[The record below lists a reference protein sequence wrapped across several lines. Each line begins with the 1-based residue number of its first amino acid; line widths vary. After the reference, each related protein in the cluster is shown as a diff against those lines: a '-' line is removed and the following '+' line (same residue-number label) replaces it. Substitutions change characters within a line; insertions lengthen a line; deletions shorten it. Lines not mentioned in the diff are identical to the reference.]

1 MNRPS
6 NKALGIA
13 VVAAV
18 ACGAVLAAVAARPR
32 GTAWWTDGG
41 TIRVAGEGAPVR
53 EVLWKPA
60 EPVPGKGLGSADE
73 YEPRL
78 SADGTVM
85 VFVRGRPGENA
96 DLYTSRWTP
105 GGWTEPAAIAAVNTG
120 DDELGPELSRDGQLL
135 YFYSDRAGGLG
146 GYDLWVS
153 ELQEEGW
160 GAARNL
166 GPGVNSRWNEYGPAV
181 TPSGDRLY
189 FSSNRP
195 REGEP
200 VTSGEVWKATV
211 RERRTRHDYDLYVAG
226 LSGEGTQAEA
236 VAALNTP
243 ADEGAP
249 GVSPAGDFVYFASD
263 RGGGAGGF
271 DLYRARLLSRGGYGK
286 VENLGGG
293 VNSAGNDLDPAL
305 SADGF
310 RLTFSSDRGE
320 GGEGRYALWTTA
332 SREVYREV
340 EAARA
345 VVPAWLQRLWPWLLL
360 VLLSLVP
367 LWLVWRLLR
376 DPAWRARFVRLN
388 LLTQCLLLSVL
399 AHAVIASLL
408 GVWKVGSGVIDL
420 VGRGGGTRVVLTS
433 GGAEGA
439 VAGQLFAAVTGAGSE
454 APSIE
459 PVPLSFAPA
468 ALRTE
473 LAHVPLPEVV
483 VPADSAVVAAPE
495 HKPVAGARGAVAPD
509 DRREVGAATP
519 RVQAPTAAQEA
530 VAGAPP
536 TPSDAVASPGV
547 TLAGTGPVETA
558 LPAMREGEGE
568 GLSAAELDVVG
579 PRGGPSTRPSAA
591 PAVVGVETAVPA
603 AAGAAAPAAEVSA
616 AGLGVGGLPAVEVA
630 PSLGAIAG
638 GRVDVPLAAR
648 GDGGVG
654 PVVSVPLPERAER
667 ASGGP
672 GGITSSPART
682 DAAVSTG
689 SVGLPS
695 VAARTAAVEEQ
706 GGTAGIVAEPLG
718 RAPVSTEGPARSGMV
733 VVDPGARPGVG
744 AGGPVLGLAPEPERR
759 ERAVS
764 AAPLLSEGAV
774 PRAAGTGEIPVGIP
788 VPLETFSQR
797 APETREELVR
807 RMGGSGETERAVGLA
822 LEWFR
827 RHQSADGAW
836 RSETFDDGCGGC
848 DAPAE
853 VRADAAMTGMV
864 LLCYL
869 GAGHTH
875 QQDGPYREVV
885 RRGLEW
891 LVARQSPDGD
901 LRRGETMYGQT
912 VGTVALCEAFAM
924 TRDPALAEPARKAVS
939 LVLAR
944 ANRGTRA
951 DERDTSV
958 IGWLVFTVES
968 ARRAGFEV
976 PRETFDAARSWLGEV
991 ESPGSPGRYAYTRGG
1006 RPSPA
1011 MTAEAMF
1018 VQQLLG
1024 RTRGEPVMERSAE
1037 FVLSAPPR
1045 WGEGAAT
1052 HSWYYGTL
1060 ALFQHQGEAWAR
1072 WNGRIAPELVRNQ
1085 RQEGLAAGSWDPTDE
1100 WSRLGGRVYQTAV
1113 CTLSLEVYYRYKAE

>member
-41 TIRVAGEGAPVR
+41 TIRVAGERAPVR

-96 DLYTSRWTP
+96 DLFTSRWTP
-105 GGWTEPAAIAAVNTG
+105 EGWTQPEPIAAVNTG
-120 DDELGPELSRDGQLL
+120 DDELGPELSRDGRLL

-153 ELQEEGW
+153 ELEGGGW

-166 GPGVNSRWNEYGPAV
+166 GPSVNSRWNEYGPAV
-181 TPSGDRLY
+181 TPSGERLY

-200 VTSGEVWKATV
+200 ATSGEVWKATV
-211 RERRTRHDYDLYVAG
+211 REQRTRQDYDLYVADM
-226 LSGEGTQAEA
+226 SGEGKGAEA
-236 VAALNTP
+236 VAALNTL

-286 VENLGGG
+286 VENLGDG

-305 SADGF
+305 SSDGF
-310 RLTFSSDRGE
+310 RLTFSTDRG
-320 GGEGRYALWTTA
+320 GDQGRYSLWTTT

-340 EAARA
+340 EAAGA
-345 VVPAWLQRLWPWLLL
+345 GAPAWLRLWPWALLA
-360 VLLSLVP
+360 LLSLVP
-367 LWLVWRLLR
+367 LWLLWRLLR
-376 DPAWRARFVRLN
+376 DPAWRQRFVRLN
-388 LLTQCLLLSVL
+388 LITQCLLLSVL

-408 GVWKVGSGVIDL
+408 GVWKIGSGVLDM

-433 GGAEGA
+433 GGAVGA
-439 VAGQLFAAVTGAGSE
+439 VAGQLFAAVTSAGAE
-454 APSIE
+454 VHVVE
-459 PVPLSFAPA
+459 PMLLSFAPA
-468 ALRTE
+468 ALQTE
-473 LAHVPLPEVV
+473 LARVPLPEVALPAVSGV
-483 VPADSAVVAAPE
+483 VAVPEHQPAAGGRGVLAAPE
-495 HKPVAGARGAVAPD
+495 
-509 DRREVGAATP
+509 DRMEVGAATP
-519 RVQAPTAAQEA
+519 RTQAPTAVREES
-530 VAGAPP
+530 AGTPMAPAA
-536 TPSDAVASPGV
+536 AVASPGV
-547 TLAGTGPVETA
+547 TLAGTGLVETA
-558 LPAMREGEGE
+558 LPALRAGEGE
-568 GLSAAELDVVG
+568 RLGPVAPEAE
-579 PRGGPSTRPSAA
+579 GGNTGGTVRMSAA
-591 PAVVGVETAVPA
+591 PAVVSVETAVPA
-603 AAGAAAPAAEVSA
+603 AAGPLSPVVEASI
-616 AGLGVGGLPAVEVA
+616 AGASPGGLPAVEVA
-630 PSLGAIAG
+630 PSVGTVAG
-638 GRVDVPLAAR
+638 GRVEVPLAAR
-648 GDGGVG
+648 GDGGGG
-654 PVVSVPLPERAER
+654 PAPSVPFPERAEH

-672 GGITSSPART
+672 AGVTSVPARS
-682 DAAVSTG
+682 DAGAGTG
-689 SVGLPS
+689 SVALPS
-695 VAARTAAVEEQ
+695 VAERVAAVEAP
-706 GGTAGIVAEPLG
+706 GAPAGVVAGPLG
-718 RAPVSTEGPARSGMV
+718 AAAVHAGDLVRPGLVMVDPGVRQAAGGGRPALGITPEPARSERALS
-733 VVDPGARPGVG
+733 GARP
-744 AGGPVLGLAPEPERR
+744 L
-759 ERAVS
+759 S
-764 AAPLLSEGAV
+764 AGAV
-774 PRAAGTGEIPVGIP
+774 PRSVGAGEIPVGIP

-797 APETREELVR
+797 APETRDELVR

-836 RSETFDDGCGGC
+836 RSEGFDDGCGGC
-848 DAPAE
+848 ASPAE

-864 LLCYL
+864 LLCFL

-875 QQDGPYREVV
+875 QQDGPYRDVV

-901 LRRGETMYGQT
+901 LRHGETMYGQT

-944 ANRGTRA
+944 ANRSSRA
-951 DERDTSV
+951 DDRDTSV

-991 ESPGSPGRYAYTRGG
+991 AVPGTPGRYAYTRGG
-1006 RPSPA
+1006 RASPA

-1024 RTRGEPVMERSAE
+1024 RTRGEALMEQSAE
-1037 FVLSAPPR
+1037 FVLSAPAR
-1045 WGEGAAT
+1045 WGEGAPT

-1060 ALFQHQGEAWAR
+1060 ALFQHQGGAWAR
-1072 WNGRIAPELVRNQ
+1072 WNDRIAPELVKNQ
-1085 RQEGLAAGSWDPTDE
+1085 RRDGAAAGSWDPTDE